1 MRCQKAQRLMNE
13 RSLSTGNETIDLQLA
28 EHIRKCAECGS
39 HAAASDILNRAFK
52 LEKVNSTDIETPL
65 SFLRTR
71 IETIA
76 SQQTK
81 EHKSM
86 SSFKNKLMNHP
97 VMGFGFLGVIAA
109 LLLMA
114 VIPVSC
120 SREVGYS
127 LGVGDDDHQIA
138 SAITSDSE
146 GTASITF
153 QRSDEN
159 TWTSKEL
166 NPDKMIKALES
177 LGITNAKIDVKA
189 NEYGRTIELSGL
201 NTREQAREALLAI
214 VEVAGLGDKVELTA
228 RQAAVSG
235 SLLEQC
241 LAGIKEL
248 IFDSDGKT
256 DEQVRAEIAAALQEA
271 GLYDADVVYKTDD
284 DGHKM
289 IFIGSGSEGDSV
301 VVEQGFN
308 WTTDGGGLNG
318 VPGDST
324 MTIEMSTDDNGQT
337 VDVEKKITIESDN

>member
-1 MRCQKAQRLMNE
+1 
-13 RSLSTGNETIDLQLA
+13 
-28 EHIRKCAECGS
+28 
-39 HAAASDILNRAFK
+39 
-52 LEKVNSTDIETPL
+52 
-65 SFLRTR
+65 
-71 IETIA
+71 
-76 SQQTK
+76 
-81 EHKSM
+81 M